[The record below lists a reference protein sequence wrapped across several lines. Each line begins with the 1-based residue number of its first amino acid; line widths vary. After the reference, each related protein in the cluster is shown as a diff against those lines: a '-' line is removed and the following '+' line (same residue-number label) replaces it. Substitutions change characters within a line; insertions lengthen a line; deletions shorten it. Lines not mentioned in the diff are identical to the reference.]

1 MTKQK
6 RQTWLRIRR
15 DLKRGS
21 RDVTWGRRQRLLT
34 QKGSSGPHSFSI
46 AVAAGHRGNHGGA
59 AYLFS
64 QVEPFLADQRRCSF
78 ASEQPLL
85 SVTCRK
91 DRQLGSLR
99 PDTQRG
105 LELRQ
110 EKKHGHGPLV
120 APRGDTKSTGDGQ
133 EELFRLKDV
142 VTRRRGVYATG
153 HAPSFSS
160 ISLSIT

>member
-1 MTKQK
+1 MVKNTTRLKT
-6 RQTWLRIRR
+6 RQSRR
-15 DLKRGS
+15 DLGAPTAATHPEGELRSAQLLHRRRGG
-21 RDVTWGRRQRLLT
+21 T
-34 QKGSSGPHSFSI
+34 P
-46 AVAAGHRGNHGGA
+46 GNHGGA

-120 APRGDTKSTGDGQ
+120 PPRGDTKSTGDGQ

-142 VTRRRGVYATG
+142 VTRRRGVRATG

-160 ISLSIT
+160 LSLSL